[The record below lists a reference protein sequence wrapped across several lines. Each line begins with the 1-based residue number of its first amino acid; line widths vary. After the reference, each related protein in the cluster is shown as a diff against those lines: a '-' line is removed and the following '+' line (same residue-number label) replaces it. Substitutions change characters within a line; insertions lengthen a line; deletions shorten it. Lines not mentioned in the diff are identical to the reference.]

1 MRRILRIEEAFFF
14 EEAFLSKT
22 GKPEV
27 IKEKNDKSTA

>member
-1 MRRILRIEEAFFF
+1 MRRILRI

-27 IKEKNDKSTA
+27 IKEKNDKQTA